1 MTTPARKQYLDIKS
15 QYSDE
20 ILLFR
25 MGDFYETFD
34 EDAGIISRELD
45 IALTTRSMGK
55 NIPIPLAGIPYHSL
69 EKYLS
74 ILIEKGYKVAIC
86 EQTSD
91 PSESKGIVD
100 REVVRVVTPG
110 TITEDSL
117 LDTKTNNYL
126 VSLVI
131 HNETAGIS
139 FIDITTTEFMTTQ
152 IPVEKVTSEISRLA
166 PKELIVS
173 SQFDDSAIASL
184 NIYTSTISDHL
195 FDFKISE
202 DLLKSH
208 FDVTSLE
215 PFGCDDLPLATQ
227 AAGAILEY
235 VKIHQREALLSIK
248 TLRTYSADEF
258 MIIDQQTRRNLEL
271 FTGGKWNTR
280 SASLFSVLDKTT
292 TAMGSRMLKKW
303 ISQPLI
309 NVSNIKKRQTVI
321 KTLLENQIEADRIC
335 EILKNISDLERLSTK
350 LIRGSVSPRDLLG
363 ISKSLKTS
371 IEIKDILSEITKDS
385 DSAWILSNFKN
396 PIEICDLIDS
406 AISDNAPISVGD
418 GNTIKVGFHP
428 DLDAIKNDSKIAKNY
443 MASMETSEKERTGI
457 KSLKIGHN
465 KVFGYY
471 IEISKSNIDLVPPE
485 YIRKQTLVGGE
496 RFITPEMKEHEVKIL
511 NAQDSIN
518 SIEVTI
524 FNQLCSQIS
533 KKLEIIFDISNGI
546 ALTDVFSSLY
556 LVAREKKYTQ
566 PEIVNNKEISILE
579 GRHPIV
585 ENVLGSEKFISN
597 DTIISNQENQIL
609 LITGPNMSGKSTY
622 LKQVGIITLMAQ
634 IGSYV
639 PAKEAKIGVVDRIFT
654 RVGLQD
660 DLTVGQST
668 FMVEMIES
676 AYILNQAT
684 QDSLIIL
691 DEIGRGTS
699 TYDGLAI
706 AQSIAEHIHNHPYL
720 GCKTLFATHYHEMTQ
735 LEKNLP
741 RIKNFHIAVSEDN
754 EKVVFLRKVIP
765 GGANKSYGVHV
776 AKLAGLPNPVINR
789 AWELLNELEKSN
801 ISNSDTYI
809 ESGIQLDF
817 LNEPNQNHILE
828 EIKRIDIASLTPLEA
843 ITKLY
848 EFQKIIDSDS

>member
-195 FDFKISE
+195 FDFNISE
-202 DLLKSH
+202 ELLKSH
-208 FDVTSLE
+208 FNVTTLE
-215 PFGCDDLPLATQ
+215 PFGCDDFPLATQ

-350 LIRGSVSPRDLLG
+350 LIRGNVSPRDLLG

-371 IEIKDILSEITKDS
+371 I
-385 DSAWILSNFKN
+385 
-396 PIEICDLIDS
+396 
-406 AISDNAPISVGD
+406 
-418 GNTIKVGFHP
+418 
-428 DLDAIKNDSKIAKNY
+428 
-443 MASMETSEKERTGI
+443 
-457 KSLKIGHN
+457 
-465 KVFGYY
+465 
-471 IEISKSNIDLVPPE
+471 
-485 YIRKQTLVGGE
+485 
-496 RFITPEMKEHEVKIL
+496 
-511 NAQDSIN
+511 
-518 SIEVTI
+518 
-524 FNQLCSQIS
+524 
-533 KKLEIIFDISNGI
+533 
-546 ALTDVFSSLY
+546 
-556 LVAREKKYTQ
+556 
-566 PEIVNNKEISILE
+566 
-579 GRHPIV
+579 
-585 ENVLGSEKFISN
+585 
-597 DTIISNQENQIL
+597 
-609 LITGPNMSGKSTY
+609 
-622 LKQVGIITLMAQ
+622 
-634 IGSYV
+634 
-639 PAKEAKIGVVDRIFT
+639 
-654 RVGLQD
+654 
-660 DLTVGQST
+660 
-668 FMVEMIES
+668 
-676 AYILNQAT
+676 
-684 QDSLIIL
+684 
-691 DEIGRGTS
+691 
-699 TYDGLAI
+699 
-706 AQSIAEHIHNHPYL
+706 
-720 GCKTLFATHYHEMTQ
+720 
-735 LEKNLP
+735 
-741 RIKNFHIAVSEDN
+741 
-754 EKVVFLRKVIP
+754 
-765 GGANKSYGVHV
+765 
-776 AKLAGLPNPVINR
+776 
-789 AWELLNELEKSN
+789 
-801 ISNSDTYI
+801 
-809 ESGIQLDF
+809 
-817 LNEPNQNHILE
+817 
-828 EIKRIDIASLTPLEA
+828 
-843 ITKLY
+843 
-848 EFQKIIDSDS
+848 